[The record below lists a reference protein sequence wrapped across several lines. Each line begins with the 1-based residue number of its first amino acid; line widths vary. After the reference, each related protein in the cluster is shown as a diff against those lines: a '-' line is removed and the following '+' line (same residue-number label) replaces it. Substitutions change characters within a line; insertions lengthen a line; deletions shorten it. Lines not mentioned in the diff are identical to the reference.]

1 MLLAKELIFQIEYHS
16 NQELAISKFF
26 LINKYKK
33 KLYILKDINFR
44 FGDWELPGEG
54 EKETLIQKY
63 QRLQCEIKE
72 LYEEVN
78 DLKVF
83 NLFVFIHL

>member
-1 MLLAKELIFQIEYHS
+1 M
-16 NQELAISKFF
+16 
-26 LINKYKK
+26 
-33 KLYILKDINFR
+33 KDINFR

-83 NLFVFIHL
+83 VNLFVFIHL

>member
-1 MLLAKELIFQIEYHS
+1 M
-16 NQELAISKFF
+16 
-26 LINKYKK
+26 
-33 KLYILKDINFR
+33 KDINFR

-83 NLFVFIHL
+83 NLFVFIYLLFYLIKKIYIFRFFL

>member
-1 MLLAKELIFQIEYHS
+1 M
-16 NQELAISKFF
+16 
-26 LINKYKK
+26 
-33 KLYILKDINFR
+33 KDINFR

-83 NLFVFIHL
+83 NLFEIYLIILYNKFIILFNENKYINIFLFLFTK